1 MELPTLTISA
11 GNGWMNQEDRFSG
24 NIAGKEQKNYTLLKR
39 GELSYNH
46 GNSKLAKYGTVF
58 SLQTYEEALV
68 PRVYHS
74 FKVEKG
80 NANFVEYY
88 FATKLPDR
96 ELGKLISSGARMDG
110 LLNIGY
116 DDFMGISL
124 LLPKTQEQDCIA
136 GYFRK
141 IDMFITLHQCKC
153 RVLPKLLYNDW
164 EQRKFSD
171 IATRESSVCTSASD
185 IPSVEYED
193 VVAEEGRLNKDIRS
207 KEVAKAGITFDG
219 SQVLYGKLRPY
230 LHNWLNPDFK
240 GIAVGDWWVLKP
252 VNMDKNFLYRLIQ
265 TQQFDNVAN
274 QSSGSKMPR
283 ADWNL
288 ISSSEFMLPPS
299 KEEQSKIG
307 GYFDELDHLITL
319 HQRKCEETKKLKKY
333 MLQKM
338 FPQNGQTVPE
348 IRFAG
353 FTDAWEQRKL
363 EDLVDRVT
371 RKNQD
376 LVSELP
382 LTISAQ
388 YGLIDQNEFFDKRV
402 ASKDVSGYYLIEN
415 GEFAYNKSTSTDA
428 PWGAVKR
435 LDRYENGVLSTLY
448 IVFGIKKNNPVDSDF
463 LVSYYST
470 NLWHK
475 GIHEIAAEGARNH
488 GLLNIA
494 PADFFETEL
503 TIPQD
508 IEEQKKI
515 GKYFEELER
524 LITLHHRKY
533 IYILKSP

>member
-1 MELPTLTISA
+1 
-11 GNGWMNQEDRFSG
+11 
-24 NIAGKEQKNYTLLKR
+24 
-39 GELSYNH
+39 
-46 GNSKLAKYGTVF
+46 
-58 SLQTYEEALV
+58 
-68 PRVYHS
+68 
-74 FKVEKG
+74 
-80 NANFVEYY
+80 
-88 FATKLPDR
+88 
-96 ELGKLISSGARMDG
+96 
-110 LLNIGY
+110 
-116 DDFMGISL
+116 
-124 LLPKTQEQDCIA
+124 
-136 GYFRK
+136 
-141 IDMFITLHQCKC
+141 
-153 RVLPKLLYNDW
+153 
-164 EQRKFSD
+164 
-171 IATRESSVCTSASD
+171 
-185 IPSVEYED
+185 
-193 VVAEEGRLNKDIRS
+193 VVAEEGRLNKDIHS
-207 KEVAKAGITFDG
+207 KEVAKVGITFDG

-283 ADWNL
+283 ADWKL

-307 GYFDELDHLITL
+307 GYFDQLDHLITL
-319 HQRKCEETKKLKKY
+319 HQCKCHLLLKL
-333 MLQKM
+333 LH
-338 FPQNGQTVPE
+338 N
-348 IRFAG
+348 
-353 FTDAWEQRKL
+353 DWEQRKL
-363 EDLVDRVT
+363 GDLVDRVT

-388 YGLIDQNEFFDKRV
+388 YGLMDQNEFFDKRV

-428 PWGAVKR
+428 PWGTVKR

-448 IVFGIKKNNPVDSDF
+448 IVFGIKENNPVDSDF

-494 PADFFETEL
+494 PADFFETDL

-515 GKYFEELER
+515 GKYFENLER

>member
-1 MELPTLTISA
+1 MGDICSRVQGNDGRMELPTLTISA

-319 HQRKCEETKKLKKY
+319 H
-333 MLQKM
+333 
-338 FPQNGQTVPE
+338 
-348 IRFAG
+348 
-353 FTDAWEQRKL
+353 
-363 EDLVDRVT
+363 
-371 RKNQD
+371 
-376 LVSELP
+376 
-382 LTISAQ
+382 
-388 YGLIDQNEFFDKRV
+388 
-402 ASKDVSGYYLIEN
+402 
-415 GEFAYNKSTSTDA
+415 
-428 PWGAVKR
+428 
-435 LDRYENGVLSTLY
+435 
-448 IVFGIKKNNPVDSDF
+448 
-463 LVSYYST
+463 
-470 NLWHK
+470 
-475 GIHEIAAEGARNH
+475 
-488 GLLNIA
+488 
-494 PADFFETEL
+494 
-503 TIPQD
+503 
-508 IEEQKKI
+508 
-515 GKYFEELER
+515 
-524 LITLHHRKY
+524 HRKY